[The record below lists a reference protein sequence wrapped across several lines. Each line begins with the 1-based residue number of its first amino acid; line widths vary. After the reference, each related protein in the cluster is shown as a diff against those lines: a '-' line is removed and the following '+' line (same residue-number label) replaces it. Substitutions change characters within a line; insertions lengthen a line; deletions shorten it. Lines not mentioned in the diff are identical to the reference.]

1 MGSVD
6 GKVSGPALYGFQDMV
21 AGIKDPQL
29 GGYTPRST
37 LEDLSEAF
45 RTRWVHSLNTQAPW
59 SFVSELVGQDYE
71 QFLPT
76 PWMITE
82 YGAFE
87 QPEWTIRQDLQAMQN
102 EVEEGGAF
110 MGVSFFQFQTAYFK
124 GDAGRNYGLFELTG
138 KQVLQTSRIC
148 DDRVRSTCRAWPV
161 HCLSPDLSFLAG
173 SLGQR
178 ADAVAAAWGGVVDVS
193 SFRVWQSAS
202 AHEDPTRF
210 DEIGLR
216 CASRL
221 RESH

>member
-1 MGSVD
+1 MGEMGLTSTENVKLTVAWSFASRTSVD

-110 MGVSFFQFQTAYFK
+110 VGVSFFQF
-124 GDAGRNYGLFELTG
+124 
-138 KQVLQTSRIC
+138 QTSRIC

-161 HCLSPDLSFLAG
+161 HCLSPDLSFLSG
-173 SLGQR
+173 S
-178 ADAVAAAWGGVVDVS
+178 
-193 SFRVWQSAS
+193 
-202 AHEDPTRF
+202 
-210 DEIGLR
+210 
-216 CASRL
+216 
-221 RESH
+221 